1 MLFASLPASAA
12 PNPATHSQGKRIM
25 GLVQAAVGSIGGTLA
40 DQWKDFYTVPDGLPP
55 TAALFAAVPRG
66 TNAGRGSNTRGS
78 SNIITNGSRIV
89 VPEGYGL
96 LLMQDGAVT
105 AFVAE
110 AGAYEWNSNDL
121 QSQSIFSGGGLFDA
135 LVRQSWE
142 RFKFGGQPG
151 SQQAAF
157 FVSLKEL
164 PDNRFGTQSEIYWD
178 DGYLNAQVGAI
189 TRGSYTLQI
198 VDPIRFVKSFVPAS
212 YLQPGQVFDFTDL
225 DNAAASQLFN
235 EVVGSLAPA
244 FSLYTNDPAKGNR
257 ITRIQQD
264 AIGFASS
271 LSDAVERAYR
281 WKTDRGLV
289 IVKTAIVSIEYDAH
303 TRELLKT
310 VQRADAL
317 AGTRGNANLQASVA
331 AGIQSAGE
339 NAGVGGI
346 MGMGIAAGSLGGLA
360 GLQQPA
366 APAVVPAPQ
375 ASPGAAAPAADDPM
389 ARLTRAK
396 QMLDAGLITQA
407 DYDAVKAK
415 ALGL

>member
-1 MLFASLPASAA
+1 
-12 PNPATHSQGKRIM
+12 M
-25 GLVQAAVGSIGGTLA
+25 GLIQAAKGAIGGMLA
-40 DQWKDFYTVPDGLPP
+40 DQWLDFHTVPDGLPP

-78 SNIITNGSRIV
+78 AHIISNGSRIV

-110 AGAYEWNSNDL
+110 AGAYEWRSDDL

-135 LVRQSWE
+135 LIRQSWE
-142 RFKFGGQPG
+142 RFKFGGQPA

-157 FVSLKEL
+157 FVSMKEL

-178 DGYLNAQVGAI
+178 DGYLNAQVGAL

-198 VDPIRFVKSFVPAS
+198 VDPIRFVKAFVPAT

-235 EVVGSLAPA
+235 EVVSSLAPA
-244 FSLYTNDPAKGNR
+244 FSAYTNDPAKGNR

-264 AIGFASS
+264 SIGFAQS

-281 WKTDRGLV
+281 WRSDRGLV

-317 AGTRGNANLQASVA
+317 AGARGNSNLQASVA
-331 AGIQSAGE
+331 AGMQAAGE

-360 GLQQPA
+360 GLQQPVAPAPVA
-366 APAVVPAPQ
+366 APAAP
-375 ASPGAAAPAADDPM
+375 AAPAADDPI

>member
-1 MLFASLPASAA
+1 
-12 PNPATHSQGKRIM
+12 M
-25 GLVQAAVGSIGGTLA
+25 GLVQAVVGAVGGTLA
-40 DQWKDFYTVPDGLPP
+40 DQWKDFYTVPDGIPP

-78 SNIITNGSRIV
+78 DNIITNGSKIV

-96 LLMQDGAVT
+96 LLFQDGKVT
-105 AFVAE
+105 GFAAE
-110 AGAYEWNSNDL
+110 PGGYEWRSDDLNST
-121 QSQSIFSGGGLFDA
+121 SIFAGDGIVDPLIK
-135 LVRQSWE
+135 QSWE

-178 DGYLNAQVGAI
+178 DGFLGTQVGAV
-189 TRGSYTLQI
+189 TRGSYTLKI
-198 VDPIRFVKSFVPAS
+198 VDPILFVKNYVPAA
-212 YLQPGQVFDFTDL
+212 YLQPGLVFDFTDI
-225 DNAAASQLFN
+225 DNAAAAQLFN

-244 FSLYTNDPAKGNR
+244 FSHYSNDPGKGNR
-257 ITRIQQD
+257 ITKLQQD
-264 AIGFASS
+264 SIGFAKS
-271 LSDAVERAYR
+271 LSEAVENAYQ
-281 WKTDRGLV
+281 WKTDRGLA
-289 IVKTAIVSIEYDAH
+289 IVKTAIVSIEYDAN

-317 AGTRGNANLQASVA
+317 AGSRGNSNLQASVA

-339 NAGVGGI
+339 NGGAAG
-346 MGMGIAAGSLGGLA
+346 MMGIGMASGMMGGLA

-366 APAVVPAPQ
+366 TP
-375 ASPGAAAPAADDPM
+375 AAPAADDPV
-389 ARLTRAK
+389 ARLTKAK
-396 QMLDAGLITQA
+396 EMLDLGLITQA
-407 DYDAVKAK
+407 DYDALKAK

>member
-1 MLFASLPASAA
+1 
-12 PNPATHSQGKRIM
+12 M
-25 GLVQAAVGSIGGTLA
+25 GLIQAAVGSIGGTLA
-40 DQWKDFYTVPDGLPP
+40 DQWKDFYTVPDGLAP
-55 TAALFAAVPRG
+55 TAALFAAMPRG
-66 TNAGRGSNTRGS
+66 TNAGRGSNTRAS

-96 LLMQDGAVT
+96 LLFQDGAIT
-105 AFVAE
+105 GFAAE
-110 AGAYEWNSNDL
+110 PGGYEWNSNDL
-121 QSQSIFSGGGLFDA
+121 QSQSIFSGGGFVDA
-135 LVRQSWE
+135 LVKQSWE

-189 TRGSYTLQI
+189 TRGSYTLRI
-198 VDPIRFVKSFVPAS
+198 VDPILFVKNFVPAV

-264 AIGFASS
+264 SVGFAKS
-271 LSDAVERAYR
+271 LSDAVENAYQWR
-281 WKTDRGLV
+281 SDRGLA
-289 IVKTAIVSIEYDAH
+289 IARTAIVSIEYDAN
-303 TRELLKT
+303 TRELLNT

-317 AGTRGNANLQASVA
+317 AGARGNANLQASVA
-331 AGIQSAGE
+331 AGIQSAGQ

-346 MGMGIAAGSLGGLA
+346 MGMGIATGGLGGLA
-360 GLQQPA
+360 GLQQP
-366 APAVVPAPQ
+366 V
-375 ASPGAAAPAADDPM
+375 AAPAAAAVPAAAPEAADDTV
-389 ARLTRAK
+389 ARLTKAK
-396 QMLDAGLITQA
+396 QLLDAGLITQA
-407 DYDAVKAK
+407 DYDALKAK